1 MNIKKIYPLRKEAK
15 NKPYSEEI
23 LEWVKNLPFFSVD
36 AIKANG
42 MAGKYANT
50 VLHRLVISKNIV
62 SLKRGVYVSREY
74 LDSLEKNGG
83 KKEYLEF
90 LISSLYSPAY
100 VSSEY
105 VLAERGVLSEATYAF
120 TGITKNKTKR
130 ISNVLGNFHYHHVK
144 DELYSGFSID
154 RKKEFRVFKATVAK
168 ALFDF
173 LYIRKN
179 ILNNKSAVS
188 ELRLNV
194 ELLSTKEKKEVS
206 AFTEKEGSKKMKKI
220 ISELF

>member
-1 MNIKKIYPLRKEAK
+1 MHTNKVK
-15 NKPYSEEI
+15 NKPHSEEI
-23 LEWVKNLPFFSVD
+23 LEQVKNLPFFSID

-50 VLHRLVISKNIV
+50 ILHRLVVSGNIV
-62 SLKRGVYVSREY
+62 PLKRGIYVSRAY
-74 LDSLEKNGG
+74 LDMLEKNGG

-90 LISSLYSPAY
+90 LVSSLYAPAY

-105 VLAERGVLSEATYAF
+105 ILAERGILSEATYAF

-144 DELYSGFSID
+144 DELYTGFDIEQ
-154 RKKEFRVFKATVAK
+154 KNTFRIFRATAPK

-179 ILNNKSAVS
+179 ILNEKSAVS

-194 ELLSTKEKKEVS
+194 ELLSETEKKEIS
-206 AFTEKEGSKKMKKI
+206 AFAKKEGSEKMKKI
-220 ISELF
+220 IEELF